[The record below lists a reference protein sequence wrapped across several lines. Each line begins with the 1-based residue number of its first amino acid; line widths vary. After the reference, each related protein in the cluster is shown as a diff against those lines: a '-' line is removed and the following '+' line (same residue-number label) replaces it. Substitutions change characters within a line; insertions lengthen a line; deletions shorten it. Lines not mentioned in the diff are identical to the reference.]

1 MKSALILVSLV
12 ATAIAYPV
20 QLRQLHNHETRS
32 LRRSSPEL
40 ASARHSPIVRQVIDD
55 IDDETGAV
63 DFENDED
70 NDGQQDNV
78 DPDDDNDGI
87 LDDVDPD
94 DDNDDDN
101 DDEPDVTDNLDR
113 RQVVDDIDDETG
125 AVDFENDEDND
136 GQTDDVDQDDV
147 STILLLSRIHIDY
160 VFGCFRTHDFGI
172 RNR

>member
-1 MKSALILVSLV
+1 MKSTLILVSLV
-12 ATAIAYPV
+12 ATAIASPV
-20 QLRQLHNHETRS
+20 QLRQLHNDETRS
-32 LRRSSPEL
+32 LRRSSPDL
-40 ASARHSPIVRQVIDD
+40 ASAPRLPIVRQVIDD

-70 NDGQQDNV
+70 NDGQTDNV

-94 DDNDDDN
+94 DDNDG
-101 DDEPDVTDNLDR
+101 EPDITDNLDR

-147 STILLLSRIHIDY
+147 SIILLLSWNPIRL
-160 VFGCFRTHDFGI
+160 GLRRSRTHA
-172 RNR
+172 